1 MDHDRP
7 THRRYNEKEIGALIQ
22 RATTL
27 HEQATGASEQNRALT
42 IEDIEH
48 IAAEIGLP
56 PEYVRTAALEL
67 EGDLH
72 ANRSFSLLGGPF
84 IIDQARAVDGTMT
97 EEQWEQ
103 VVLEIRRFTGK
114 TGQISELGRAREW
127 IYALGE
133 GGDGFNFTKTQVTV
147 RPRNG
152 QTSIQLRR
160 HFGGAA
166 FAWYALVV
174 VWTIGFGL
182 TAASDG
188 VGPEGIAVIGGM
200 GLGWLA
206 IVRASLSVWTRRQK
220 ARLKKMASFLHQ
232 TLSPAA
238 PQVLTNEPATETN
251 EPATERIELPEMDEP
266 EQITTAARRGTRV

>member
-7 THRRYNEKEIGALIQ
+7 THRRYNEKEIGTLIQ

-27 HEQATGASEQNRALT
+27 HEAAAGAGQHNRMLT
-42 IEDIEH
+42 IEDVEH

-84 IIDQARAVDGTMT
+84 VIDQARAIEGTMT

-103 VVLEIRRFTGK
+103 LVLEIRRYTGK

-133 GGDGFNFTKTQVTV
+133 GGDGFNLTKTHVTV
-147 RPRNG
+147 RPRDG
-152 QTSIQLRR
+152 QTSLQFRR

-166 FAWYALVV
+166 FALYALVLV
-174 VWTIGFGL
+174 FTVGFGL
-182 TAASDG
+182 AAAGDG

-200 GLGWLA
+200 GLGLLGV
-206 IVRASLSVWTRRQK
+206 VRASLSVWTRRQK
-220 ARLKKMASFLHQ
+220 ARLKKMATFLQQ
-232 TLSPAA
+232 TLSTASLRA
-238 PQVLTNEPATETN
+238 LTR
-251 EPATERIELPEMDEP
+251 EPATERIELPEMDES